1 MTKILFVC
9 HGNICRSPAAEL
21 VLKELLRRAGAED
34 EFLVASAATSSE
46 EIGNS
51 VYPPMRRVLEA
62 HGISCPLREARRIRR
77 GDYADFDLLI
87 GMDGENLTDMRR
99 LFGGDP
105 DGKLRCLMDY
115 AGRPGEA
122 VADPWYTRDF
132 ERTWED
138 VYAACRGLL
147 YELTGV
153 VAVDFSGC
161 RRVHE
166 LYAELRE
173 SLGFAPWYGNNLDAL
188 HDVLT
193 GLPHRGS
200 RFLLTMPPADAP
212 EDVRL
217 YAERIAQVFRDAE
230 LA

>member
-87 GMDGENLTDMRR
+87 GMDGENLAVMRR
-99 LFGGDP
+99 RFRGDP
-105 DGKLRCLMDY
+105 AGKVHLLLRYTD
-115 AGRPGEA
+115 RPRD
-122 VADPWYTRDF
+122 VADPWYTGDF
-132 ERTWED
+132 ETTWRD
-138 VYAACRGLL
+138 VN
-147 YELTGV
+147 E
-153 VAVDFSGC
+153 GC
-161 RRVHE
+161 RALLAALPE
-166 LYAELRE
+166 AE
-173 SLGFAPWYGNNLDAL
+173 S
-188 HDVLT
+188 
-193 GLPHRGS
+193 
-200 RFLLTMPPADAP
+200 
-212 EDVRL
+212 
-217 YAERIAQVFRDAE
+217 
-230 LA
+230 

>member
-21 VLKELLRRAGAED
+21 VLRELLRRAGEED
-34 EFLVASAATSSE
+34 AFRLDSAATSSE

-62 HGISCPLREARRIRR
+62 HGIPCPPREARRITRA
-77 GDYADFDLLI
+77 DYADFDLLI
-87 GMDGENLTDMRR
+87 GMDEENLSNMLRV
-99 LFGGDP
+99 FGGDP
-105 DGKLRCLMDY
+105 EGKLRCLMDY

-132 ERTWED
+132 ERTWKD
-138 VYAACRGLL
+138 VYAACRGML

-153 VAVDFSGC
+153 VPVDFSAC
-161 RRVHE
+161 ERVHE

-188 HDVLT
+188 YDVLT

-200 RFLLTMPPADAP
+200 RFLLTMPPEDAP
-212 EDVRL
+212 EDVRR

-230 LA
+230 QA